1 MEIHVVRPGD
11 TLYRIAREYGVP
23 MSQLLRDNGLPDPA
37 RLSVGQAVVV
47 QFPENSYSVRS
58 GDTLS
63 SVARGSGLS
72 LRQLLRNNFG
82 LSARDELY
90 PGETLVLSYRQ
101 QKLGRLRV
109 NAYAYPYID
118 DTLLNET
125 LPYLS
130 DLSPF
135 TYGLLPQGGLVPLA
149 DEQLIRAAVSM
160 GVRPLLHLSTLTE
173 TGGFSSDLAHTV
185 LNDPAAR
192 QRTIQELLTTIRRTG
207 YGGLDVDFE
216 YLSADDAAAYAGLI
230 RELRGTLSPASKPV
244 LTALAPKTFAA
255 QPGTLYE
262 GHDYA
267 LLGQAADIVLLMT
280 YEWGYTYGPP
290 MAVAPIRNVRQV
302 VEYALTEIPAEKIW
316 LGVPTYGYDWT
327 LPYEKGSRAVSL
339 SNPRALE
346 LTAAYRAAIRYDE
359 TAQSPWFPYTDEN
372 GRRHEVWFEDAR
384 SIRAKLALTG
394 QYGLSGVGYWNLM
407 RPFAQ
412 NWVVLNALY
421 EVEDAPAP

>member
-11 TLYRIAREYGVP
+11 TLYKIAREYGVP

-37 RLSVGQAVVV
+37 RLCVGQAVVV
-47 QFPENSYSVRS
+47 QFPENSCTVCT

-63 SVARGSGLS
+63 SVARSSGLS

-90 PGETLVLSYRQ
+90 PGETLVLSYKQ
-101 QKLGRLRV
+101 KKLGSLRT

-118 DTLLNET
+118 STLLAEA

-135 TYGLLPQGGLVPLA
+135 TYGLLPQGGLVPLEDGA
-149 DEQLIRAAVSM
+149 LICAAISF

-173 TGGFSSDLAHTV
+173 DGGFSSELAHAV

-192 QRTIQELLTTIRRTG
+192 QRTAQALLSAIREKG

-216 YLSADDAAAYAGLI
+216 YLSAGDAIPYA
-230 RELRGTLSPASKPV
+230 RFVEELRALLAPMGMPV
-244 LTALAPKTFAA
+244 FTALAPKTFAA

-267 LLGQAADIVLLMT
+267 LLGKAVDGVLLMT

-302 VEYALTEIPAEKIW
+302 VEYALTEIPPEKIW
-316 LGVPTYGYDWT
+316 LGIPTYGYDWT

-346 LTAAYRAAIRYDE
+346 LAAAHRAAIRYDE

-372 GRRHEVWFEDAR
+372 GGQHEVWFEDAR
-384 SIRAKLALTG
+384 SIRAKLELTG
-394 QYGLSGVGYWNLM
+394 QYGLSGAGYWSLM

-421 EVEDAPAP
+421 DIRDAPAV

>member
-11 TLYRIAREYGVP
+11 TLYKIAREYGVP

-37 RLSVGQAVVV
+37 RLCVGQAIVV
-47 QFPENSYSVRS
+47 QFPEKSYTVRT

-63 SVARGSGLS
+63 SVARSNGLS

-82 LSARDELY
+82 LSIRDELY

-101 QKLGRLRV
+101 GKLGSLQV
-109 NAYAYPYID
+109 NAYAYPYIERD
-118 DTLLNET
+118 LLLEA

-135 TYGLLPQGGLVPLA
+135 TYGLRPEGGLVPLEDGA
-149 DEQLIRAAVSM
+149 LIRDALSF

-173 TGGFSSDLAHTV
+173 DGGFSSDLAHTV
-185 LNDPAAR
+185 LNDSAA
-192 QRTIQELLTTIRRTG
+192 QDRTAAELLETIRAKG
-207 YGGLDVDFE
+207 YQGLDIDFE
-216 YLSADDAAAYAGLI
+216 YLASEDAALYAEFVARMRQLLAPTGL
-230 RELRGTLSPASKPV
+230 PV
-244 LTALAPKTFAA
+244 LAALAPKTFAA

-267 LLGQAADIVLLMT
+267 LLGQAADGVLLMT

-302 VEYALTEIPAEKIW
+302 VEYALTEIPSEKIW
-316 LGVPTYGYDWT
+316 LGIPTYGYDWT
-327 LPYEKGSRAVSL
+327 LPYEKGNRAASL
-339 SNPRALE
+339 SNSRALE
-346 LTAAYRAAIRYDE
+346 LAAAYRASIRYDE
-359 TAQSPWFPYTDEN
+359 TAQAPWFPYTDEN

-384 SIRAKLALTG
+384 SIRSKLALAG

-421 EVEDAPAP
+421 DIKDAPAP

>member
-1 MEIHVVRPGD
+1 MEIHIVRPGD
-11 TLYRIAREYGVP
+11 TLYKIAREYGVP
-23 MSQLLRDNGLPDPA
+23 MSQLLRDNGIPDPA
-37 RLSVGQAVVV
+37 RLSVGQAIVV
-47 QFPENSYSVRS
+47 QFPEKIYTVRP
-58 GDTLS
+58 GDTHS
-63 SVARGSGLS
+63 SIARSSGLS

-82 LSARDELY
+82 LSTRDELY

-101 QKLGRLRV
+101 SKLGSLSV

-118 DTLLNET
+118 QALLHEA

-135 TYGLLPQGGLVPLA
+135 TYGLRPQGGLV
-149 DEQLIRAAVSM
+149 QLEDGALLRAAISF

-173 TGGFSSDLAHTV
+173 TGGFSSELAHAV
-185 LNDPAAR
+185 LNDPAAQ
-192 QRTIQELLTTIRRTG
+192 QRTIQELLTTIREKG

-216 YLSADDAAAYAGLI
+216 YLNGQDALPYVRFIGQLHS
-230 RELRGTLSPASKPV
+230 LLSPMGMPV

-267 LLGQAADIVLLMT
+267 LLGQATDGVLLMT

-302 VEYALTEIPAEKIW
+302 VEYALTEIPPEKIW

-327 LPYEKGSRAVSL
+327 LPYEKGSRATSL
-339 SNPRALE
+339 SGPRALE
-346 LTAAYRAAIRYDE
+346 LAVSYRTAIRYDE
-359 TAQSPWFPYTDEN
+359 TAQAPWFPYTDEN
-372 GRRHEVWFEDAR
+372 GRQHEVWFEDAR
-384 SIRAKLALTG
+384 SIRAKLALTAE
-394 QYGLSGVGYWNLM
+394 YDLSGVGYWNLM

-421 EVEDAPAP
+421 HIKDAPAL